1 MRDKQSCIEKRWVL
15 LREKSCTESRW
26 VLLRDKRV
34 AWSGDG
40 FYGEISQVVLGGDR
54 FYGGIR

>member
-1 MRDKQSCIEKRWVL
+1 MGFIERKKR
-15 LREKSCTESRW
+15 CTESRW

-34 AWSGDG
+34 AWSRDG
-40 FYGEISQVVLGGDR
+40 FYGEISRVVLGGDG

>member
-40 FYGEISQVVLGGDR
+40 FLWRDKPSCVRRG
-54 FYGGIR
+54 